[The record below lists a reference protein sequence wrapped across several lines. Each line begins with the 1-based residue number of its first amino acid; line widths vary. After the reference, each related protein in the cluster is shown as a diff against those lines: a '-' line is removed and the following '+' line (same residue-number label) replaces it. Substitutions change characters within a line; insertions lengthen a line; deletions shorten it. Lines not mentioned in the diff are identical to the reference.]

1 MHLGPSHCSGGHECV
16 QHSAGGREGRGDGR
30 GASPGDG
37 GSPIHRG
44 SLCCWVF
51 THRLE
56 AQNPLAS
63 NAHLG
68 CLHCPRG
75 IRR

>member
-1 MHLGPSHCSGGHECV
+1 MHLGPSHCSGGARVCPA
-16 QHSAGGREGRGDGR
+16 QRGGSGRGDGR

-44 SLCCWVF
+44 SPCCWVF